1 MALVHW
7 IQLALTEGVGP
18 ITLKRMIEALG
29 PADSVCRASLAQLRT
44 VEGVGSLKAEKIHAS
59 LGKARGAAEAEIS
72 KAEGMGVGIVCPDDA
87 AYPLLLRSIP
97 DPPAVLYVKGTLEA
111 RDLNA
116 FALVGSR
123 KCSYYGREQAERFA
137 GLLAGAGFTVVSG
150 GARGVDSAAHRG
162 AMQHAQ
168 GRTIAVLGCG
178 VDVVY
183 PPENGPLFA
192 DVARRGAVVSEY
204 PLGTPPLAEN
214 FPRRNRIISGM
225 SRGVLVLEAD
235 ERSGALVTA
244 RQAADDHNRPVFA
257 LPGRVDNAL
266 SAGPHKLIRDGAI
279 LCRNLEDIL
288 EGLDPLPQEAVEPG
302 LFAEAVE
309 SPRDE
314 SASLGEDDGGGG
326 SGIVPAAILTDRQ
339 ALILSILSSDPTNI
353 DVICDRTELPAH
365 EVLQEMTLLTLR
377 GRVKRVDGQSFVR
390 PNFTK
395 SS

>member
-1 MALVHW
+1 MVE
-7 IQLALTEGVGP
+7 T
-18 ITLKRMIEALG
+18 LG
-29 PADSVCRASLAQLRT
+29 PADSVCRASLAQLRS

-59 LGKARGAAEAEIS
+59 LGKARAAAEAEIA
-72 KAEGMGVGIVCPDDA
+72 KAEGMGVRIVCPDDA

-288 EGLDPLPQEAVEPG
+288 EGLDPLPQHAVEPG
-302 LFAEAVE
+302 LFAEVE
-309 SPRDE
+309 AARDE
-314 SASLGEDDGGGG
+314 SRGTEADERRVDTGGAT
-326 SGIVPAAILTDRQ
+326 SADLTDRQ
-339 ALILSILSSDPTNI
+339 FRILSILSSDPTNI